1 MFNILFILNVI
12 MLNWWI
18 HLFTYPYRV
27 MWSACFLAAI
37 SSVTY
42 PAISSFISIHSDA
55 DKQGSKYFKF

>member
-1 MFNILFILNVI
+1 
-12 MLNWWI
+12 
-18 HLFTYPYRV
+18 

-55 DKQGSKYFKF
+55 DKQGLTIFFFLFQNLK